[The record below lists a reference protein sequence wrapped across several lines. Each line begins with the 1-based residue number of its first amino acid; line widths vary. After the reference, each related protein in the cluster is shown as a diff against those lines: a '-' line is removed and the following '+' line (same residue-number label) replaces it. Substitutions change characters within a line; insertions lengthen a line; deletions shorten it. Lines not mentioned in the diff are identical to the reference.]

1 MDAIFSSSKSA
12 VLLNGIPGKWIN
24 CKRGLR
30 QGDPLSPYLF
40 LIVADVLQQMIKQD
54 NQLRHPLVDGMP
66 CPVLQYA
73 DDTLII
79 LRAEPAA
86 ARRLKEVLDLFS
98 LATDL
103 QINFHKSTVVPIHVL
118 PQDLAAITDALGCRV
133 EGFPQTYLGLP
144 LSAEKLTLADFAP
157 LIAKIDKYL
166 SGWRAILLSSGGR
179 VVLLNSVLDALMIYA
194 MGAML
199 LPPALINIV
208 EGLRRDFLWNVSER
222 ASGVKCLVAWDKV
235 CMSKREGGARCPL
248 PCHPKSVPPGEA
260 AASPPL

>member
-1 MDAIFSSSKSA
+1 M
-12 VLLNGIPGKWIN
+12 
-24 CKRGLR
+24 
-30 QGDPLSPYLF
+30 
-40 LIVADVLQQMIKQD
+40 
-54 NQLRHPLVDGMP
+54 
-66 CPVLQYA
+66 LQYA

-98 LATDL
+98 LATGL

-179 VVLLNSVLDALMIYA
+179 VVLLNTVLDALMIYA

-208 EGLRRDFLWNVSER
+208 EGLRRDFLWNVTER

-235 CMSKREGGARCPL
+235 CMSKREGGLGVRCLVTQNRCLQVKLLHRLHSDCDAPWSRWIWDNAQGPVVPHRRYAVIL
-248 PCHPKSVPPGEA
+248 LVDVGDQRSLCVVNDQPIGNPKRKV
-260 AASPPL
+260 